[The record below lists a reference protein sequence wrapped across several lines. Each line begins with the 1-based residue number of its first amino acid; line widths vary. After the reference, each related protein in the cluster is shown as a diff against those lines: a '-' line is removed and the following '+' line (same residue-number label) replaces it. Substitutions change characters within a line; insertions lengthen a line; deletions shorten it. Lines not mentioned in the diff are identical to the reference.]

1 MSLLVR
7 WWTAKAIFD
16 LYAMHDELHSAVV
29 INVEVT
35 KVQLEV
41 MNVSM
46 RVHLLCFNNVVDVV
60 AMRMN
65 R

>member
-1 MSLLVR
+1 
-7 WWTAKAIFD
+7 
-16 LYAMHDELHSAVV
+16 MHDELHSAVV